1 MAVEASPYVTPGVIV
16 LMYFFLIWGKDL
28 HALRL
33 TELTIIKGTTKKIVD
48 GLLLASNV
56 KTKILERKSQMSK
69 IDVSKI
75 VSSVQKL
82 YAKDSKAQAIISTGA
97 SVKEDY
103 TDADVVPLPAT
114 HPLRHLSGLP
124 GIPYNK
130 IIQIAGKPDSG
141 KSTMA
146 AELMASAQKNGV
158 QVILFDSE
166 DKFDASRFREHFKG
180 NPDDILMVK
189 TNEILK
195 GGEIVRKFITAVKE
209 QDANAKILFV
219 WDSVGGSQSRSHA
232 ERELDSEKHAQPG
245 QDAKENGSMMKMLV
259 ALINKYPDSLA
270 VYLANQTY
278 AKIGFMQHGDAAAGG
293 AKIEYHSSLIVMLKR
308 IKVLTK
314 VVKGITTKHGIITRA
329 TVTKN
334 HLSQG
339 KTSVHQL
346 DFQITAEGAKLSD
359 VGEVDDEQDEEA

>member
-1 MAVEASPYVTPGVIV
+1 MLIYSYVE
-16 LMYFFLIWGKDL
+16 WQ
-28 HALRL
+28 R
-33 TELTIIKGTTKKIVD
+33 GTSV
-48 GLLLASNV
+48 G
-56 KTKILERKSQMSK
+56 K

-75 VSSVQKL
+75 VSDMQKL
-82 YAKDSKAQAIISTGA
+82 YAKDKKVQSVICTGD
-97 SVKEDY
+97 SVKSSY
-103 TDADVVPLPAT
+103 TNADLVPLPAT
-114 HPLRHLSGLP
+114 HPLAQLCGIP

-130 IIQIAGKPDSG
+130 IVQLAGKPDSG

-146 AELMASAQKNGV
+146 GELMASAQKAGV

-166 DKFDASRFREHFKG
+166 DKFDSNRFKVHFG
-180 NPDDILMVK
+180 GTPGEILMIK

-195 GGEIVRKFITAVKE
+195 GGELVRRYITAIKE
-209 QDANAKILFV
+209 QEINAKILFV

-245 QDAKENGSMMKMLV
+245 QDAKENGSLMKMLV
-259 ALINKYPDSLA
+259 ALINKYPDSIV

-278 AKIGFMQHGDAAAGG
+278 AKIGFMQKGDQATGG

-314 VVKGITTKHGIITRA
+314 TVKGVLTKYGIITRA

-334 HLSQG
+334 HLSQSA
-339 KTSVHQL
+339 TSVHQL
-346 DFQITAEGAKLSD
+346 DFQITADGTVAVDSQ
-359 VGEVDDEQDEEA
+359 EVDGDADE